1 MNLPRII
8 YKSIFLVLN
17 DLLDYG
23 LRWIHECPEYI
34 NSKVFLAILL

>member
-8 YKSIFLVLN
+8 YKSMFLVLN

-23 LRWIHECPEYI
+23 LRRTQEFAEVY
-34 NSKVFLAILL
+34 

>member
-8 YKSIFLVLN
+8 YKSMFLVLN

-23 LRWIHECPEYI
+23 LRCSHEYPEVY
-34 NSKVFLAILL
+34 